1 MLFRSSVMGF
11 SGVDEIATSRM
22 DLAEQELGEVD
33 VSLVE
38 GELDLQQFLSAVAS
52 GEPPAVVYANRN
64 QIGSLAARG
73 AILPLDRCIDGEGID
88 TSMYVPAA
96 LDQVTFNGPV
106 YGIPEFNSVQLTMA
120 NAELLAAA
128 GPTSDDVNGSSWEAM
143 RR

>member
-22 DLAEQELGEVD
+22 DLAEEELGEVD
-33 VSLVE
+33 VSLIE

-73 AILPLDRCIDGEGID
+73 AILPLDRCIRGEGIED
-88 TSMYVPAA
+88 RKSTR
-96 LDQVTFNGPV
+96 L
-106 YGIPEFNSVQLTMA
+106 NS
-120 NAELLAAA
+120 
-128 GPTSDDVNGSSWEAM
+128 SH
-143 RR
+143 

>member
-1 MLFRSSVMGF
+1 MLFRSSVMGV
-11 SGVDEIATSRM
+11 SGVDGIATSRM

-73 AILPLDRCIDGEGID
+73 AILPLDRCIDGDGID

-96 LDQVTFNGPV
+96 PDQVTSQGPV
-106 YGIPEFNSVQLTMA
+106 SGTPKPEN
-120 NAELLAAA
+120 
-128 GPTSDDVNGSSWEAM
+128 
-143 RR
+143 RRVGK